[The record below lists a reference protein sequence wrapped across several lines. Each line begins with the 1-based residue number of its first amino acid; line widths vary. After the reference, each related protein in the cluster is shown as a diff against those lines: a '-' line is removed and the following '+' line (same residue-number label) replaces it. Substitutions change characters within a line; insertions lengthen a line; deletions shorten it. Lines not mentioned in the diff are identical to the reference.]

1 MKRYLVPSIIFG
13 GLLMASSAYAALPQ
27 PLMNQDVFAK
37 DAASYAASLNYAA
50 NTYSNTYVDAPVM
63 VDTQTQMDA
72 EMGVPYTTGGI
83 GSAEVKA
90 MEAVKGEYNTHL
102 TFSTAHGA
110 YVTGAT
116 LSVTDA
122 NGNDVILLESDAGPL
137 FYAQLPEGTYTITAN
152 YGGEVKTRT
161 LKVGN
166 ASANHD
172 LVFTWN
178 TNEE

>member
-72 EMGVPYTTGGI
+72 EMGVPYTT
-83 GSAEVKA
+83 
-90 MEAVKGEYNTHL
+90 
-102 TFSTAHGA
+102 
-110 YVTGAT
+110 
-116 LSVTDA
+116 
-122 NGNDVILLESDAGPL
+122 
-137 FYAQLPEGTYTITAN
+137 
-152 YGGEVKTRT
+152 
-161 LKVGN
+161 
-166 ASANHD
+166 
-172 LVFTWN
+172 
-178 TNEE
+178 